1 MRTHKVPTPLFHIL
15 DLIVYQMIKREN
27 TFKNIH
33 ISLKNTNFCENKKRK
48 KNWKLV
54 VSKRRNHKLNI
65 KSLQTLNNNSH
76 ETGYHLFLLRQKF
89 REIR

>member
-48 KNWKLV
+48 KN
-54 VSKRRNHKLNI
+54 
-65 KSLQTLNNNSH
+65 
-76 ETGYHLFLLRQKF
+76 
-89 REIR
+89 